1 MIYYKK
7 IMLAEP
13 TLFPRLQI
21 YFADFPSLFYTTY
34 ERLLTL
40 ETWCGYWY
48 ELNKIINYKNY

>member
-1 MIYYKK
+1 
-7 IMLAEP
+7 MLAEP

-48 ELNKIINYKNY
+48 ELNEIINYKNY